1 MAKEIKPGKKFKYG
15 LETVLKVRG
24 IKEKKEQEKFA
35 EKKRA
40 YLTEKEKEEALK
52 EKKRGE
58 EQEIREAFKS
68 KVSDFEKV
76 LRRHS
81 HLGVLKGEIENQVEK
96 VIESSRQLEDQR
108 EKLLTSMK
116 DKKIIEK
123 DKEKKFDQYAKVMQ
137 DLEMKFLDEI
147 ATERFIHEKMER
159 RED

>member
-1 MAKEIKPGKKFKYG
+1 MAKEIKPGKKFNYG
-15 LETVLKVRG
+15 LEAVLKVRG
-24 IKEKKEQEKFA
+24 IKEKKEQERFA

-58 EQEIREAFKS
+58 EQEIREAFRNKI
-68 KVSDFEKV
+68 SDFEKV

-96 VIESSRQLEDQR
+96 VIETSRQLEDQR

-123 DKEKKFDQYAKVMQ
+123 DKEKKLGQYTKAMQ

-147 ATERFIHEKMER
+147 ATERFMHEKLER